1 MVTEAL
7 PIDRVVRV
15 NASISPSTPLRPD
28 FGRTLLM
35 TPSALAPARTSTYS
49 SAVSVGRIFGTANSS
64 VYSKALEY
72 FGQTPYPKDL
82 IIGRWA
88 QATVNGRVTGGTHQT
103 LAALRAITAGT
114 FTISGQATTALSF
127 CRRSQPCRCRWVV
140 GNGATGR
147 YQPDCLEHQ
156 HELLR
161 WRGSVG
167 QRWADLRSNR

>member
-7 PIDRVVRV
+7 PIDRIVRV

-28 FGRTLLM
+28 FGRTLLL
-35 TPSALAPARTSTYS
+35 TTNALAPARTSTYS

-88 QATVNGRVTGGTHQT
+88 QATVNGRVTGGVHQT
-103 LAALRAITAGT
+103 LAALQAITAGT
-114 FTISGQATTALSF
+114 FTISGQAIRRPELLQRCQPCC
-127 CRRSQPCRCRWVV
+127 CRRIV
-140 GNGATGR
+140 GDGAGCHF
-147 YQPDCLEHQ
+147 QPDGLGHW
-156 HELLR
+156 HELHR
-161 WRGSVG
+161 R
-167 QRWADLRSNR
+167 R